1 MKKPVKKTWLLAS
14 ALTLGMAVLTPLQA
28 GATSVETTNNATI
41 QIEQQIKGTINYFD
55 GYGLTMKGTDGKN
68 YFIGLH
74 KFSDKQIEQLKLV
87 EGQEISVEGTIL
99 KDYSDFFTFDVFKK
113 SLPKGVTKEEIV
125 QLEKLFNDLKK
136 FEKEENYEEMDRIYE
151 AMNAITRPY
160 ELANWQPEPFEEFIN
175 EAAFAEKNIVIKAQD
190 KEQLK
195 TLYSEW
201 IKFVKEDNMDA
212 AQEKIDKI
220 YSILDIYYAELY
232 PPLTFEQYMADFE
245 VELTKEELAELKTVY
260 EDAQKADKEKNEEL
274 STKLWEQF
282 YEMLNSHF
290 KYVPISFEEYMAD
303 IEFDI
308 SQSDY
313 TKLKQHYE
321 EAVKLEQNGEEEK
334 AGEQW
339 EAFYKILDPYYEA
352 NRDILISA
360 SKLTINGQVVL
371 PEPELTQ

>member
-28 GATSVETTNNATI
+28 GATSVETTNNVTI
-41 QIEQQIKGTINYFD
+41 QIEQQIKGTIKYFD
-55 GYGLTMKGTDGKN
+55 GYGFTMKGSDGKN

-136 FEKEENYEEMDRIYE
+136 FEKEDNYEEMDRIYE

-195 TLYSEW
+195 TLYTEW
-201 IKFVKEDNMDA
+201 IKLVKEDNMDA

-290 KYVPISFEEYMAD
+290 KYVSISFEEYMAD

-360 SKLTINGQVVL
+360 SKLTINGQVLL